1 MQPIYAED
9 DENTK
14 RTPAGPKMRDELKQ
28 QFEQIFVRHYERL
41 ANATQS
47 VGGLPLTLEN
57 IVCFILFGGRE
68 LDIEDVYGDVSERYN
83 METFMA
89 DAREA
94 GVETEEHLK
103 NAVSGMLE
111 KKFLHLQPDNHFYAY
126 QATRETARLFN
137 RVYPKMQGI
146 NMLAYIGQTLQEV
159 ESGRVDEESAL
170 SRFDQTLQKQGVPL
184 PKPKIPVIKPTP
196 APQNAEE
203 SKPASPRIIR
213 DYVVTSSVKAKA
225 EKETMPQE
233 APAAETGP
241 ASPLPDEVESL
252 PAGERQRHGEIPE
265 PPPTAGETVLKDET
279 ATQAED
285 EKEARRDEEDLKSP
299 QVPVV
304 PADDEEIAARIA
316 AFEKELALVCP
327 LCKTSAL
334 KEQTT
339 AAGKI
344 FYTCTSSQCNFISW
358 GRPHQIPCPRCK
370 NSFMVEVSDA
380 EGQVFLKCPRAT
392 CQHRQPLVA
401 APAAPATV
409 RKVVRKRLVRRKA

>member
-1 MQPIYAED
+1 
-9 DENTK
+9 
-14 RTPAGPKMRDELKQ
+14 MRDELKQ
-28 QFEQIFVRHYERL
+28 QFEQIFVKHYERL

-103 NAVSGMLE
+103 DAVSEMLA

-126 QATRETARLFN
+126 QATRETARMFN

-159 ESGRVDEESAL
+159 ESGRVDEEAAL

-184 PKPKIPVIKPTP
+184 PKPKIPVIKPP
-196 APQNAEE
+196 P
-203 SKPASPRIIR
+203 KPAAAPKKTEETKPTSSKIIR
-213 DYVVTSSVKAKA
+213 DYVVTTSVKRKSEADEKPKQNGEA
-225 EKETMPQE
+225 DASPIEPQEPEAPVEELHKDTLEPASLVEEPAAVPPPEDEAAGEIEVEKEIMPDDEPAKEE
-233 APAAETGP
+233 APAA
-241 ASPLPDEVESL
+241 
-252 PAGERQRHGEIPE
+252 
-265 PPPTAGETVLKDET
+265 
-279 ATQAED
+279 
-285 EKEARRDEEDLKSP
+285 
-299 QVPVV
+299 

-339 AAGKI
+339 AAGKV

-370 NSFMVEVSDA
+370 NSFMVEVSEAD
-380 EGQVFLKCPRAT
+380 GQVFLKCPRAT

-401 APAAPATV
+401 APAAAPAKV